1 MNLTLALTLTRW
13 HATYVEALEALYEE
27 HKAHFGYAGRELKI
41 Y

>member
-1 MNLTLALTLTRW
+1 
-13 HATYVEALEALYEE
+13 VEALEALYEE